1 MPICRFWLLDINYE
15 VRDHQPEVWLWGI
28 DDGGRR
34 VLIIDRGFPSYFYVL
49 PSPGEDA
56 NRVAERIKQAGAD
69 LPFLTGLEVVGRR
82 LFGKPVNA
90 VKVFCQD
97 PDLIPEYVKVI
108 SKVRGVEGCLEDDI
122 RYSMRY
128 LIDNNI
134 VPCGWHE
141 IEADEIPNAMGF
153 QVDRVLLARSRPKY
167 LPEMIGK
174 PNLKIL
180 GFSIICY
187 SPRGA
192 PKPEKNPVVIISVA
206 TNTGEEKQFIA
217 ESSERDYEVISE
229 FVRYVRDFDPDIIVG
244 YESNRKDIP
253 YLIARARRNRLA
265 LKIDRANTEPH
276 TSTYGHMSVTGR
288 ANIDLF
294 DYVDEFPE
302 VKVKT
307 LENIADYLGIM
318 RIDERT
324 IIEDVDYAQYWEDPT
339 KRITLLRFSMENTRC
354 IMGITEAILDFAIQL
369 SSLVGLPLDH
379 IGTAAVGFR
388 VEWFLIRHAYQMGE
402 LVPKRVER
410 PYMPYAGAIVLEPKP
425 GIHDNIAVLDFKSM
439 YPNIMIAYNV
449 SPDTY
454 LPPEE
459 PEPSSGVYVAPEVN
473 HRFRREPPGFYR
485 EVLSRLLR
493 ARDEIRAE
501 LKRLNPGSPEYRL
514 LDARQKAVK
523 VIANATYGYAGWIGA
538 RWYIKPVA
546 EAVTAWGRYTITST
560 IKMAKSLGLEV
571 VYGDTDSIF
580 VRYEPKKVEELSKM
594 IEETLGLEIKPDKI
608 YTRILFTEAKKRYCG
623 LMPDGR
629 LDMVGLEVVR
639 GDWANAAKNIQEKV
653 LEIVLK
659 EQSARKAVEYVRKYI
674 MDLRNGRI
682 PYRDLIIWKTLTKPL
697 EEYEVRAPHV
707 EAARMLQREGWALA
721 IGDKIGYVITVGSGK
736 LYERAKPYTLASYG
750 EIDIEYYVENQVVPA
765 AMRILSLFGVR
776 EEDLIPPKSARPQ
789 TLFEFFGKPK

>member
-1 MPICRFWLLDINYE
+1 
-15 VRDHQPEVWLWGI
+15 
-28 DDGGRR
+28 
-34 VLIIDRGFPSYFYVL
+34 
-49 PSPGEDA
+49 
-56 NRVAERIKQAGAD
+56 
-69 LPFLTGLEVVGRR
+69 
-82 LFGKPVNA
+82 
-90 VKVFCQD
+90 
-97 PDLIPEYVKVI
+97 
-108 SKVRGVEGCLEDDI
+108 
-122 RYSMRY
+122 
-128 LIDNNI
+128 
-134 VPCGWHE
+134 
-141 IEADEIPNAMGF
+141 
-153 QVDRVLLARSRPKY
+153 
-167 LPEMIGK
+167 
-174 PNLKIL
+174 
-180 GFSIICY
+180 
-187 SPRGA
+187 
-192 PKPEKNPVVIISVA
+192 
-206 TNTGEEKQFIA
+206 
-217 ESSERDYEVISE
+217 
-229 FVRYVRDFDPDIIVG
+229 
-244 YESNRKDIP
+244 
-253 YLIARARRNRLA
+253 
-265 LKIDRANTEPH
+265 
-276 TSTYGHMSVTGR
+276 
-288 ANIDLF
+288 
-294 DYVDEFPE
+294 
-302 VKVKT
+302 
-307 LENIADYLGIM
+307 
-318 RIDERT
+318 
-324 IIEDVDYAQYWEDPT
+324 
-339 KRITLLRFSMENTRC
+339 
-354 IMGITEAILDFAIQL
+354 
-369 SSLVGLPLDH
+369 
-379 IGTAAVGFR
+379 
-388 VEWFLIRHAYQMGE
+388 
-402 LVPKRVER
+402 
-410 PYMPYAGAIVLEPKP
+410 
-425 GIHDNIAVLDFKSM
+425 
-439 YPNIMIAYNV
+439 YNV

-454 LPPEE
+454 LSPEE
-459 PEPSSGVYVAPEVN
+459 PEPPSGVYVAPEVN

-659 EQSARKAVEYVRKYI
+659 EQSARKAVEYVRRYI